1 MVFLCGK
8 GYYLCAL
15 FFWRVAV
22 RGVVDIQWVYDAK
35 SSAYV
40 KKLQFMQRFLWM
52 SQFGPSTI
60 ASTSSAEN
68 LTFVLAMIIAILQI
82 PDILSWGNGRF
93 INPSY

>member
-15 FFWRVAV
+15 FFWRVAF

-40 KKLQFMQRFLWM
+40 KRSLQFMQRFLWM

-60 ASTSSAEN
+60 ASAEN

-82 PDILSWGNGRF
+82 SDILSSISCGF
-93 INPSY
+93 